1 MRKDEARL
9 FSALLRHWRTRRGM
23 SQLDLAV
30 AAEVSSRHIS
40 FLETAR
46 AQPSREMVLGLAAAL
61 DVPLRDQNLLL
72 DSAGFPPAFDE
83 PALDGG
89 MPPAIGQAID
99 RMLAQHE
106 PFPMLV
112 LTRNYDVR
120 RTNEGARR
128 VLSRMIL
135 DPDALDDPPNL
146 LRSLMNPRLSRP
158 FVVDWERT
166 ARLLISRMH
175 RESLQ
180 RPSDGPLMELLK
192 DLASYPDV
200 PASLCQPD
208 FSLPS
213 DATFTVRLR
222 RGDLDL
228 AFLTTLT
235 VFSAPQN
242 VTLDELQLESYFPL
256 DEATARACQRL
267 AASEG

>member
-1 MRKDEARL
+1 
-9 FSALLRHWRTRRGM
+9 
-23 SQLDLAV
+23 
-30 AAEVSSRHIS
+30 
-40 FLETAR
+40 
-46 AQPSREMVLGLAAAL
+46 MVLMLGAAL

-72 DSAGFPPAFDE
+72 DSAGFPAAFDE
-83 PALDGG
+83 PALEGG
-89 MPPAIGQAID
+89 MPPAIAQAID

-112 LTRNYDVR
+112 LNRMYDVR

-135 DPDALDDPPNL
+135 EPEALDEPPNL
-146 LRSLMNPRLSRP
+146 LRALMNPRLARP

-166 ARLLISRMH
+166 ARVLLSRMH

-180 RPSDGPLMELLK
+180 RPSDGPLAGLLS
-192 DLASYPDV
+192 DLVAYPDV
-200 PASLCQPD
+200 PASVRQPD

-242 VTLDELQLESYFPL
+242 VTLEELKLESYFPL
-256 DEATARACQRL
+256 DEVTARACQRL
-267 AASEG
+267 AASEA

>member
-1 MRKDEARL
+1 
-9 FSALLRHWRTRRGM
+9 M

-30 AAEVSSRHIS
+30 TADVSSRHIS

-46 AQPSREMVLGLAAAL
+46 AQPSREMVLVLAAAL

-72 DSAGFPPAFDE
+72 DSAGFPPAFAE
-83 PALDGG
+83 PAIEGG
-89 MPPAIGQAID
+89 MPPAVAQAIE

-112 LTRNYDVR
+112 LNRTYDVV
-120 RTNEGARR
+120 RTNEGAQR
-128 VLSRMIL
+128 VLRRMVL
-135 DPDALDDPPNL
+135 DPDALDEPPNL
-146 LRSLMNPRLSRP
+146 LRGLMDPRLARP

-166 ARLLISRMH
+166 ARLLLSRMH

-180 RPSDGPLMELLK
+180 RPSDGSMMELLK
-192 DLASYPDV
+192 DLLSYPDV
-200 PASLCQPD
+200 PASLRQPD

-213 DATFTVRLR
+213 DATFTVRFR
-222 RGDLDL
+222 RDDLDL

-242 VTLDELQLESYFPL
+242 VTLDELKLESYFPL
-256 DEATARACQRL
+256 DEITARACQSL
-267 AASEG
+267 ASGPHEPHEG